1 MDLAYRIYGAGPT
14 LVLVHGVVH
23 RQQAW
28 TPVIQKLAEHRRV
41 VTVDLPGHG
50 QSPHLGEGDDAA
62 HMMADI
68 LENFIGEVTPRGEL
82 AHVAGNSLG
91 GWLALELAARGAVAS
106 ATALSPAGFWLNSLD
121 ERRTVETFR
130 GLRFVSRALGP
141 VRLHALRNTAVR
153 SAALAPFFS
162 RPWRISPEDAA
173 ADAASLA
180 NNVTAE
186 RVAESTFQLS
196 APVDESIPVT
206 VQWGGL
212 DFILPV
218 YQAFRV
224 REKFPHADL
233 VIMPLAGHVPMN
245 DDPDGVVSVLLKGSA
260 VRSAPVQQV
269 AAPAA

>member
-1 MDLAYRIYGAGPT
+1 MDLAYQIYGEGPT

-28 TPVIQKLAEHRRV
+28 SPVIAKLAEHRRV

-50 QSPHLGEGDDAA
+50 LSPQLGEGDNAA

-68 LENFIGEVTPRGEL
+68 LERFVDEVTPHGER
-82 AHVAGNSLG
+82 AHIAGNSLG
-91 GWLALELAARGAVAS
+91 GWLSLELAARGAVAS
-106 ATALSPAGFWLNSLD
+106 ATALSPAGFWVNSLD

-130 GLRFVSRALGP
+130 SLRFVSRLLSP
-141 VRLHALRNTAVR
+141 VRLEVLRNPVVR
-153 SAALAPFFS
+153 GAALAPFFS

-186 RVAESTFQLS
+186 RVAESDFTLS
-196 APVDESIPVT
+196 GPIDSSVPVT

-218 YQAFRV
+218 YQALRV
-224 REKFPHADL
+224 RGVFPHARL
-233 VIMPLAGHVPMN
+233 VVMPFAGHVPMN
-245 DDPDGVVSVLLKGSA
+245 DVPDAVVSVLLEGS
-260 VRSAPVQQV
+260 SAASATESQHAS
-269 AAPAA
+269 AA